1 MLKNENEIKE
11 AAKKLLEES
20 FSNDEKD
27 IYSQWKGCE
36 EFFVA
41 GYKMAVL
48 DNREANIYHYPNYDD
63 GYVCAIKTII
73 EKMYKTGYCLQY
85 ITETIRQIYGSR
97 NAIFPLSEIPIW
109 ADKTYPGGFP
119 ERIKRAT
126 ASITKM
132 YDSGKLYSIQ
142 TVSEQ
147 YGISES
153 DIVSILH
160 SHDLSRTETAREL
173 TVAMYRQGDDLAT
186 IVKAVQ
192 GNNGDRYASAG
203 QIQEWIEE
211 IYKIDECDN

>member
-11 AAKKLLEES
+11 AAKKLLDES
-20 FSNDEKD
+20 FSNGEKGV
-27 IYSQWKGCE
+27 YYQWRGCE
-36 EFFVA
+36 DFFIA
-41 GYKMAVL
+41 GYKMAIL
-48 DNREANIYHYPNYDD
+48 DNETQKVYHYPNYDD
-63 GYVCAIKTII
+63 GYVRAIKTII
-73 EKMYKTGYCLQY
+73 EKMYETGYCLQY
-85 ITETIRQIYGSR
+85 IEKTIRQIYGSR
-97 NAIFPLSEIPIW
+97 NAIFPLSEISVW

-119 ERIKRAT
+119 ERIKRTT
-126 ASITKM
+126 ASIVKL
-132 YDSGKLYSIQ
+132 YDFGKLYSIQ

-147 YGISES
+147 YGIAEG
-153 DIVSILH
+153 DIISILH

>member
-11 AAKKLLEES
+11 AAKKLLEEN
-20 FSNDEKD
+20 FSNGEKGV
-27 IYSQWKGCE
+27 YSQWRGCE
-36 EFFVA
+36 DFFIA
-41 GYKMAVL
+41 GYKMATL
-48 DNREANIYHYPNYDD
+48 DATQNPYHYPNYDD
-63 GYVCAIKTII
+63 GYVCAIKTLI
-73 EKMYKTGYCLQY
+73 EKMYKAGYCLQY

-97 NAIFPLSEIPIW
+97 NAIFPLSEVPIW
-109 ADKTYPGGFP
+109 ADKVYPGGFP

-126 ASITKM
+126 ASIAKL

-153 DIVSILH
+153 DILSILR

-173 TVAMYRQGDDLAT
+173 TMAMYRQGNDLAT
-186 IVKAVQ
+186 IVSAVQ
-192 GNNGDRYASAG
+192 GNSGDRYASVS

-211 IYKIDECDN
+211 IYKIDECDD

>member
-1 MLKNENEIKE
+1 
-11 AAKKLLEES
+11 
-20 FSNDEKD
+20 
-27 IYSQWKGCE
+27 
-36 EFFVA
+36 
-41 GYKMAVL
+41 MAVL
-48 DNREANIYHYPNYDD
+48 DNKQPEVYHYPNYDD
-63 GYVCAIKTII
+63 GYIRAIKTVI
-73 EKMYKTGYCLQY
+73 EKMYETGYCLQY
-85 ITETIRQIYGSR
+85 IGKTIRQIYGSR
-97 NAIFPLSEIPIW
+97 NAIFPLSEISVW

-142 TVSEQ
+142 TISEQ
-147 YGISES
+147 YGIAEG

-160 SHDLSRTETAREL
+160 SHDLSKAETAREL

-192 GNNGDRYASAG
+192 GGNGDRYASVS

-211 IYKIDECDN
+211 IYKIDECDD

>member
-20 FSNDEKD
+20 FSNGEKGV
-27 IYSQWKGCE
+27 YSQWRGCE
-36 EFFVA
+36 DFFIA

-48 DNREANIYHYPNYDD
+48 DNEKHEIYHYPNYDD
-63 GYVCAIKTII
+63 GYVRAIKTII
-73 EKMYKTGYCLQY
+73 EKMYQDGYCLQY
-85 ITETIRQIYGSR
+85 IEETIRQIYGSR
-97 NAIFPLSEIPIW
+97 NSIFPLSEVPIW
-109 ADKTYPGGFP
+109 ADKSHPGGFP

-147 YGISES
+147 YGISEG
-153 DIVSILH
+153 DIISILH
-160 SHDLSRTETAREL
+160 SHDLSKTETAREL

-192 GNNGDRYASAG
+192 GGNGDRYASVS

-211 IYKIDECDN
+211 IYKIDECDD

>member
-1 MLKNENEIKE
+1 MRNENEIKE

-20 FSNDEKD
+20 FSDGEKGV
-27 IYSQWKGCE
+27 YSLWKNCE
-36 EFFVA
+36 DFFIA
-41 GYKMAVL
+41 GYKMATL
-48 DNREANIYHYPNYDD
+48 DNEEHEIYHYPNYDD
-63 GYVCAIKTII
+63 GYICAVKTII

-85 ITETIRQIYGSR
+85 ITETIRQVYGSR
-97 NAIFPLSEIPIW
+97 NAIFPLSEVPIW
-109 ADKTYPGGFP
+109 ADKTHPGGFP

-126 ASITKM
+126 ASITKL

-153 DIVSILH
+153 DILSILH

-173 TVAMYRQGDDLAT
+173 TMTMYRQGNDLAT
-186 IVKAVQ
+186 IVSAVQ
-192 GNNGDRYASAG
+192 GGNGDRYASVS

-211 IYKIDECDN
+211 IYKLDEFDN

>member
-1 MLKNENEIKE
+1 
-11 AAKKLLEES
+11 
-20 FSNDEKD
+20 
-27 IYSQWKGCE
+27 
-36 EFFVA
+36 
-41 GYKMAVL
+41 
-48 DNREANIYHYPNYDD
+48 
-63 GYVCAIKTII
+63 
-73 EKMYKTGYCLQY
+73 MYETGYCLQY
-85 ITETIRQIYGSR
+85 ITEAIRQIYGSR
-97 NAIFPLSEIPIW
+97 NSIFPLSEISVW
-109 ADKTYPGGFP
+109 ADKVAPGGFP

-126 ASITKM
+126 TSITKL

-153 DIVSILH
+153 DILSILR

-203 QIQEWIEE
+203 QIQGWIEE
-211 IYKIDECDN
+211 IYRIDECDD

>member
-1 MLKNENEIKE
+1 MMKNENEIKE

-20 FSNDEKD
+20 FSAGEKGT
-27 IYSQWKGCE
+27 YSQWKNCE
-36 EFFVA
+36 DFFVA
-41 GYKMAVL
+41 GYKMAIL
-48 DNREANIYHYPNYDD
+48 DNETQTVYHYPNYDD
-63 GYVCAIKTII
+63 GYVCAIKTLI
-73 EKMYKTGYCLQY
+73 EKMYKAGYCLQY

-97 NAIFPLSEIPIW
+97 NAIFPLSEVPVW
-109 ADKTYPGGFP
+109 ADKVYPGGFP

-126 ASITKM
+126 ASIIKL

-142 TVSEQ
+142 TIFEQ
-147 YGISES
+147 YGIAEG
-153 DIVSILH
+153 DIISILH

-173 TVAMYRQGDDLAT
+173 TVAMYRQGNDLAT

-211 IYKIDECDN
+211 IYEIDECDN

>member
-20 FSNDEKD
+20 FSNGEKGV
-27 IYSQWKGCE
+27 YSQWRGCE
-36 EFFVA
+36 DFFIA

-48 DNREANIYHYPNYDD
+48 DNETQKVYHYPNYDD
-63 GYVCAIKTII
+63 GYVRAIKTII
-73 EKMYKTGYCLQY
+73 EKMYETGYCLQY
-85 ITETIRQIYGSR
+85 ITEAIRQIYGSR
-97 NAIFPLSEIPIW
+97 NSIFPMSEIPVW

-126 ASITKM
+126 ASITKL

-142 TVSEQ
+142 TISEQ

-153 DIVSILH
+153 DILSILR
-160 SHDLSRTETAREL
+160 SHDLSKTETAREL
-173 TVAMYRQGDDLAT
+173 TMTMYRQGDDLAT

-192 GNNGDRYASAG
+192 GSNGDRYASVS
-203 QIQEWIEE
+203 QIQAWIEE
-211 IYKIDECDN
+211 IYRLDECDD

>member
-11 AAKKLLEES
+11 AAKKLLDES
-20 FSNDEKD
+20 FSNGEKGV
-27 IYSQWKGCE
+27 YSLWKNCE
-36 EFFVA
+36 DFFIA
-41 GYKMAVL
+41 GYKMATL
-48 DNREANIYHYPNYDD
+48 DNEKREIYHYPNYDD
-63 GYVCAIKTII
+63 GYVRAIKTII
-73 EKMYKTGYCLQY
+73 EKMYQDGYCLQY
-85 ITETIRQIYGSR
+85 IEETIRQIYGSR
-97 NAIFPLSEIPIW
+97 NSIFPLSEVPIW
-109 ADKTYPGGFP
+109 ADKSHPGGFP

-142 TVSEQ
+142 TISEQ
-147 YGISES
+147 YGIAEG

-160 SHDLSRTETAREL
+160 SHDLSKAETAREL

-192 GNNGDRYASAG
+192 GNSGDRYASVS

-211 IYKIDECDN
+211 IYKIDECDD

>member
-1 MLKNENEIKE
+1 MMKNENEIKE
-11 AAKKLLEES
+11 AAKKMLDES
-20 FSNDEKD
+20 FSDGEKG
-27 IYSQWKGCE
+27 IYSQLRGCE
-36 EFFVA
+36 DFFIA

-48 DNREANIYHYPNYDD
+48 DNEKPGAYHYPNYDD
-63 GYVCAIKTII
+63 GYVRAIKTVI
-73 EKMYKTGYCLQY
+73 EKMYETGYCLQY
-85 ITETIRQIYGSR
+85 IEKTIRQIYGSR
-97 NAIFPLSEIPIW
+97 NAIFPLSEISVW

-142 TVSEQ
+142 TISEQ
-147 YGISES
+147 YGIAEG

-160 SHDLSRTETAREL
+160 SHDLSKAETAREL

-192 GNNGDRYASAG
+192 GGNGDRYASVS

-211 IYKIDECDN
+211 IYKIDECDD

>member
-1 MLKNENEIKE
+1 MMKNENEIKE

-20 FSNDEKD
+20 FSNGERG

-63 GYVCAIKTII
+63 GYTCAIKTII

-85 ITETIRQIYGSR
+85 IEKTISQIYGSR
-97 NAIFPLSEIPIW
+97 NAIFPLSEIPVW
-109 ADKTYPGGFP
+109 ADKICPGGFP

-126 ASITKM
+126 ASIVKL

-142 TVSEQ
+142 TISEQ
-147 YGISES
+147 YGIAEG

-160 SHDLSRTETAREL
+160 SHDLSKTETAREL
-173 TVAMYRQGDDLAT
+173 TVAMYRQGNDLAT

-192 GNNGDRYASAG
+192 GNSGDRYASVS

-211 IYKIDECDN
+211 FYKIDECDN